1 VAIIILLSSFNTVN
15 FNHHKY
21 LLHNL
26 LLFLP
31 PRRRDRGA
39 LKQTKMKKLLI
50 ASVLVSLT
58 MLSFGQSEKY
68 VAAMKNNIAAIDTS
82 FRNPANLL
90 ALANNFER
98 IANAEKNQWLAYYYA
113 AFCQVNYGFMEQNKD
128 KVDAIADKATD
139 FINKADSLM
148 PSNSEISCIKS
159 MIASCHMMVNPMQ
172 RYMEYGPESGSN
184 MEKAMQQDPAN
195 PRPYYL
201 KGQGLKYTPEQFGGG
216 CKTAKPE
223 LQTALDKFATFK
235 PASELHPNWG
245 KQPVEMLMKEC
256 NQ

>member
-1 VAIIILLSSFNTVN
+1 
-15 FNHHKY
+15 
-21 LLHNL
+21 
-26 LLFLP
+26 
-31 PRRRDRGA
+31 
-39 LKQTKMKKLLI
+39 MKKLLI

-82 FRNPANLL
+82 FRNPASLL

-98 IANAEKNQWLAYYYA
+98 IANAEKNQWLAFYYA

-148 PSNSEISCIKS
+148 PNNSEISCIKS

-184 MEKAMQQDPAN
+184 MEKAMQQDPTN